1 MLETENTKEQL
12 DDVAIKKKK
21 KKKKE
26 VFIFHF
32 KIYTVVDD
40 KLEFIHYV

>member
-21 KKKKE
+21 KKKGG
-26 VFIFHF
+26 FHF
-32 KIYTVVDD
+32 P
-40 KLEFIHYV
+40 F